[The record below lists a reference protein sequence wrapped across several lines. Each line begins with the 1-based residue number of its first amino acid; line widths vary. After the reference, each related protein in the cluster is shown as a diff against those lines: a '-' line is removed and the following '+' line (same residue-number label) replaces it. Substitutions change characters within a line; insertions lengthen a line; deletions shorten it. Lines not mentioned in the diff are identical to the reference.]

1 MGERVHISSMCA
13 CLRACL
19 SARASRAGCTHVSVT
34 DLGLWINYFGS
45 VNVSKQV
52 NVISERQGASK
63 DAL

>member
-1 MGERVHISSMCA
+1 MGGVGLGERVHIIC
-13 CLRACL
+13 ACL

-45 VNVSKQV
+45 VNVSKLV